1 VARDLLLRKPVILAK
16 EFNGKAVVM
25 RTRSAHP
32 VLVVGAAASF
42 FPAFEELEGR
52 GYRFEAVADTEAART
67 YLLRQPA
74 DAVLLCLPAAR
85 AEAQSAFAWL
95 RAIKEELPVVV
106 ISGEADMQPYL
117 AAMQCGAFDYFTSL
131 TPVAE
136 MQRVLAN
143 AVRWRRQKVA

>member
-1 VARDLLLRKPVILAK
+1 M
-16 EFNGKAVVM
+16 AVVT
-25 RTRSAHP
+25 RTRPAHH
-32 VLVVGAAASF
+32 VLVVGCSASF
-42 FPAFEELEGR
+42 SQAFEELRAR
-52 GYRFEAVADTEAART
+52 GYRFEAVADIEAART

-85 AEAQSAFAWL
+85 AEAQAAFAWL
-95 RAIKEELPVVV
+95 TDIKEELPVVV

-131 TPVAE
+131 TPLPE
-136 MQRVLAN
+136 MERVLAN

>member
-1 VARDLLLRKPVILAK
+1 
-16 EFNGKAVVM
+16 M
-25 RTRSAHP
+25 RTRAAHP
-32 VLVVGAAASF
+32 VLVVGPTAGF
-42 FPAFEELEGR
+42 TPAFEELEGH
-52 GYRFEAVADTEAART
+52 GYRFEAVADTQAART

-85 AEAQSAFAWL
+85 AEAQGAFAWL
-95 RAIKEELPVVV
+95 RAVKEELPVVV

-117 AAMQCGAFDYFTSL
+117 AAMECGAFDYFTSL

-136 MQRVLAN
+136 MERVLAS